1 MEKHDLDQLNEKL
14 LGRDYFNDLNTNN
27 KCWKLDVFYKR
38 MNDIYYI
45 FAQANM
51 CLSRAADCNLNVEE
65 WGFDDKRIKNTVR
78 IYERGNYLKSCILAF
93 NSIEDYIN
101 QILPFT
107 LDLTLIKK
115 GKNGIRYINC
125 AEIKSNDEYI
135 KKSGQ
140 INSKLV
146 IKAINDSNLL
156 ECINNYK
163 EDLKG
168 IRDYANKIKHKHDI
182 RFKEFPNPEYIGYT
196 KKKSGTDII
205 TDSSEWTTIH
215 SESIQDI
222 IDKCYEV
229 HPKIKNYVE
238 KIYNYIAEKYCL
250 EKI

>member
-1 MEKHDLDQLNEKL
+1 MERPNLEQLNEKL
-14 LGRDYFNDLNTNN
+14 LGRDYFADIDPNN

-38 MNDIYYI
+38 MYDIYYI
-45 FAQANM
+45 FAQANIY
-51 CLSRAADCNLNVEE
+51 LSRAADRNLNIED
-65 WGFDDKRIKNTVR
+65 WSLDDDSIKNTVR

-107 LDLTLIKK
+107 LNLTLIKR
-115 GKNGIRYINC
+115 GKHGISYINC

-135 KKSGQ
+135 EKSGQ

-146 IKAINDSNLL
+146 RHAINDSNLL

-163 EDLKG
+163 KDLKE

-196 KKKSGTDII
+196 KRKPGTNII
-205 TDSSEWTTIH
+205 TDSSEWTMIQ
-215 SESIQDI
+215 SEGIEDI
-222 IDKCYEV
+222 IDKCYAV

-238 KIYNYIAEKYCL
+238 KIYNHISEKYGL